1 MWADLTAPGR
11 IPTIHGPGRG
21 SPSIGVL
28 PAEISLHDRMHT
40 VETSRLKELI
50 ELMDRNQ
57 LEELEVVDGDQR
69 IRLRKRP
76 EANRAG
82 VSMAAIPAAGAL
94 PGTSGS
100 QGEELPAE
108 PGIDP
113 ELTIQSPMV
122 GTFYRSPG
130 PGTEPFV
137 EVGDQIQEGQ
147 VLCIVEAMKV
157 MNEVKSDRA
166 GVVATVLV
174 DDGNPVEFGQP
185 LFLFS

>member
-1 MWADLTAPGR
+1 
-11 IPTIHGPGRG
+11 
-21 SPSIGVL
+21 
-28 PAEISLHDRMHT
+28 

-76 EANRAG
+76 EKVREV
-82 VSMAAIPAAGAL
+82 VSMNTFQAPPGSVVPA
-94 PGTSGS
+94 
-100 QGEELPAE
+100 PAE
-108 PGIDP
+108 TAASDTAAAFDP
-113 ELTIQSPMV
+113 AKVIQSPMV

-130 PGTEPFV
+130 PDADPVV
-137 EVGDQIQEGQ
+137 EVGDQVQEGQ

-157 MNEVKSDRA
+157 LNEVKADRT
-166 GVVATVLV
+166 GVVESVLL

>member
-1 MWADLTAPGR
+1 M
-11 IPTIHGPGRG
+11 
-21 SPSIGVL
+21 
-28 PAEISLHDRMHT
+28 PA

-76 EANRAG
+76 ESTREV
-82 VSMAAIPAAGAL
+82 VSVSTNPAAAPP
-94 PGTSGS
+94 PGSVAA
-100 QGEELPAE
+100 QGEVVAAA
-108 PGIDP
+108 PGVDP

-122 GTFYRSPG
+122 GTFYRSAG

-185 LFLFS
+185 LFHFS